1 MKGILGT
8 DRWLWLAA
16 AAFSLVIN
24 VALLAPSLYML
35 QVFDRVLATRSIETL
50 GLLSLIAGVAL
61 ALMFVL
67 DVVRARQ
74 RAGGLVGSATRCFRQ
89 SVQVAMMGAAAWLV
103 IEQRATPGVMIAATI
118 ILGRARAGGD
128 GHRAVEVAGRGS
140 GGDASAGAAARC

>member
-1 MKGILGT
+1 MKRFVGKDG
-8 DRWLWLAA
+8 WLWLTA

-67 DVVRARQ
+67 DLVRARLLAL
-74 RAGGLVGSATRCFRQ
+74 AGMLLEDRIGA
-89 SVQVAMMGAAAWLV
+89 QVLRRVLDG
-103 IEQRATPGVMIAATI
+103 I
-118 ILGRARAGGD
+118 GRAAPPERAWARRS
-128 GHRAVEVAGRGS
+128 RAMPA
-140 GGDASAGAAARC
+140 ASSTA